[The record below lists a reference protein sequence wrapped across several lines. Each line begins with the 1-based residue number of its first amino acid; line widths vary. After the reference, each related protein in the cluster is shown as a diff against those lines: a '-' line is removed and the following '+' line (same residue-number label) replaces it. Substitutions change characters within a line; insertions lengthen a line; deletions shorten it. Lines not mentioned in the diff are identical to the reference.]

1 MKRLKI
7 AVIVTAAML
16 LMAGCGDSE
25 RVISGDENQ
34 SSGGTVTGE
43 GSAASAA
50 AKGYTFVS
58 QGVTVGI
65 DMDAAPI
72 IEALGETVIPPFE
85 AESCAFE
92 GKDKIFTYSSFRIE
106 TYPDNEKD
114 LVSRVILMDG
124 SVSHPEGVTIGDTR
138 ARVEEVYG
146 TEGAEESGRVVY
158 SKDGMKLCFIFN
170 EEDDSVISIEY
181 MTTVLD

>member
-72 IEALGETVIPPFE
+72 VEGLGEPVSYYE
-85 AESCAFE
+85 AASCAFE
-92 GKDKIFTYSSFRIE
+92 GLDKIFTYSSFVIE

-114 LVSRVILMDG
+114 LVSRVILMDD
-124 SVSHPEGVTIGDTR
+124 SVSTPEGVIIGDTR